1 MKFENSKLKRQKSMS
16 DDQEKRQAKEKLTN
30 EEIME
35 NASQIII
42 KLNIKKRINAKF
54 MKTLF

>member
-1 MKFENSKLKRQKSMS
+1 MS

-30 EEIME
+30 GEIME

-42 KLNIKKRINAKF
+42 KLNIKKRNELMQK
-54 MKTLF
+54 L